1 MPADIYAA
9 VPSSPS
15 RIAGHARS
23 TVCFNAKSVFRDLR
37 LSDFGHLRHRSDPPL
52 FEHDRLALPDKQR
65 DTALF
70 AEDFMLG
77 AGRVERDVARLEQA
91 LRVGLA
97 AADDD
102 RPLPTSVAMARR
114 PRAWSIAQNRRRRP
128 AVGIAMQP
136 RRLDSLAERLETQ
149 R

>member
-1 MPADIYAA
+1 MIAYASGCVRQA
-9 VPSSPS
+9 APL
-15 RIAGHARS
+15 ARANES
-23 TVCFNAKSVFRDLR
+23 GAAERPR
-37 LSDFGHLRHRSDPPL
+37 AL
-52 FEHDRLALPDKQR
+52 FEHDRLPLPDKQR

-70 AEDFMLG
+70 AKDFMLG

-102 RPLPTSVAMARR
+102 HPLPTGMAMARR
-114 PRAWSIAQNRRRRP
+114 PRARPIAQNRRRRP

-136 RRLDSLAERLETQ
+136 SSLDPLAERLETQ